1 MLDLDILRVKLDLTL
16 EAETAESYKSWYTKN
31 RLKNYLNGLGS
42 ENLEKNE
49 ISVNSFNELITRFP
63 KNEYQY
69 QIQTICIQPMN
80 FNFGLLP
87 HLTEMKKKN
96 KKEILGNQAEE
107 AVIEWI
113 RKNRIRKLIRF

>member
-80 FNFGLLP
+80 FNLAAITLNDTNNDIFSTNNTL
-87 HLTEMKKKN
+87 N
-96 KKEILGNQAEE
+96 DYNYKEDIVHVGSSPFNLA
-107 AVIEWI
+107 A
-113 RKNRIRKLIRF
+113 